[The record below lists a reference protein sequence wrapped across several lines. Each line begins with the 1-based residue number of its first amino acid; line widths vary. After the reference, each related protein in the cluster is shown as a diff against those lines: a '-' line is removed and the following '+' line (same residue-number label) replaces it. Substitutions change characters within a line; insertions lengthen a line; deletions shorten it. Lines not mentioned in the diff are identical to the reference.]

1 MFYIHNSR
9 TAATPAAPAIPAPGL
24 GLGAILVL
32 ALGTFAV
39 GTDAFIVAAFL
50 PLMAADLGVTP
61 SVAGH
66 SVTAFA
72 VAYALLAPVI
82 ATLTARV
89 PRRTLLCVSLALL
102 GAANIGSA
110 LATSMP
116 WLIASRIAAAA
127 TAAAYTPNAGA
138 VAAALVRTDFRARA
152 LAIVI
157 GGLTVATALG
167 VPLGRVASTMLSWRA
182 ALVAVGGVALL
193 ASAGVRASLPRL
205 GGAPAMSLA
214 QRLQVLRQPAVLK
227 VLPLTVLGMAAAYVP
242 YAYTVQVLQALA
254 TPAGWVT
261 GMLLGYGLGA
271 MAGNYLSGA
280 GTDRRGA
287 RRVLLTA
294 YLIMAVALG
303 GLAWL
308 AASAQ
313 PMLPITAALVGL
325 WGASSW
331 AQSPAQQHRL
341 IASAP
346 QHGALVVALN
356 ASAIYFG
363 IALGT
368 AIGARLVETGA
379 VALLACGAALAL
391 LSWVYAAATCHER

>member
-1 MFYIHNSR
+1 MSFIQNMQAP
-9 TAATPAAPAIPAPGL
+9 TAHAGAASGL

-50 PLMAADLGVTP
+50 PMMAADLGVTP
-61 SVAGH
+61 AVAGH

-72 VAYALLAPVI
+72 LAYAVLAPLI
-82 ATLTARV
+82 ATLTTRV
-89 PRRTLLCVSLALL
+89 PRRTLLCAALALL
-102 GAANIGSA
+102 GLANIGSA
-110 LATSMP
+110 LAMSMP

-138 VAAALVRTDFRARA
+138 VAAALVRPDFRARA

-182 ALVAVGGVALL
+182 ALWAVGGVALL
-193 ASAGVRASLPRL
+193 AAAGVRASLPRL
-205 GGAPAMSLA
+205 GGAPAASLA
-214 QRLQVLRQPAVLK
+214 ERLRVLGRPAILK

-242 YAYTVQVLQALA
+242 YAYTVQVLQTLG
-254 TPAGWVT
+254 TPEGAVT

-280 GTDRRGA
+280 GTDRHGA
-287 RRVLLTA
+287 RRVLLAA
-294 YLIMAVALG
+294 YLAMAAALG

-308 AASAQ
+308 AAAAR
-313 PMLPITAALVGL
+313 PMQLAVAALMAL

-341 IASAP
+341 ISAAP

-368 AIGARLVETGA
+368 AIGGRLVDTGA
-379 VALLACGAALAL
+379 TAVLACGLVLALA
-391 LSWVYAAATCHER
+391 SWAYAMATCRGR

>member
-1 MFYIHNSR
+1 MFFIHNLR
-9 TAATPAAPAIPAPGL
+9 PAATPAAPAIAAPDL

-205 GGAPAMSLA
+205 GSAPAMSLA

-280 GTDRRGA
+280 DTDRRGA

-379 VALLACGAALAL
+379 LALLACGAALAL

>member
-9 TAATPAAPAIPAPGL
+9 PAASPAAPAIAAPDL

-138 VAAALVRTDFRARA
+138 VAAALVRTGFRARA

-242 YAYTVQVLQALA
+242 YAYTMQVLQALA

-379 VALLACGAALAL
+379 LALLACGAALAL

>member
-1 MFYIHNSR
+1 SR
-9 TAATPAAPAIPAPGL
+9 DWSSD
-24 GLGAILVL
+24 VCSS
-32 ALGTFAV
+32 
-39 GTDAFIVAAFL
+39 
-50 PLMAADLGVTP
+50 DL
-61 SVAGH
+61 
-66 SVTAFA
+66 
-72 VAYALLAPVI
+72 
-82 ATLTARV
+82 
-89 PRRTLLCVSLALL
+89 
-102 GAANIGSA
+102 
-110 LATSMP
+110 
-116 WLIASRIAAAA
+116 
-127 TAAAYTPNAGA
+127 
-138 VAAALVRTDFRARA
+138 
-152 LAIVI
+152 
-157 GGLTVATALG
+157 
-167 VPLGRVASTMLSWRA
+167 
-182 ALVAVGGVALL
+182 
-193 ASAGVRASLPRL
+193 
-205 GGAPAMSLA
+205 
-214 QRLQVLRQPAVLK
+214 LQVLRQPAVLK

-242 YAYTVQVLQALA
+242 YAYTMQVLQALA

-379 VALLACGAALAL
+379 LALLACGAALAL